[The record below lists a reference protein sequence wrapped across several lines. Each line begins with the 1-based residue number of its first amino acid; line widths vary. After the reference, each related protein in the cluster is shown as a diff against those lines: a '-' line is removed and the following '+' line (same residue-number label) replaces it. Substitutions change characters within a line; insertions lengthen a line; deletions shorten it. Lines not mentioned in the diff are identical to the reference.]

1 MVYTFGLLGSC
12 FFFLNSSLC
21 LLFSR
26 MLSAA
31 CVRKSKV
38 FQQGLASVWFSLAV
52 LHSFEQLTIAYS
64 CMLVGFFLLSLFA
77 FYFVSVFLIVTLCG
91 PGCPGT
97 CCVDQAGLEPEG
109 IHLSLP
115 PMY

>member
-12 FFFLNSSLC
+12 CFFFFNSSLC

-38 FQQGLASVWFSLAV
+38 FRAGHQGLASVWFSLAL

-64 CMLVGFFLLSLFA
+64 CMLAWFFLSSSLFA
-77 FYFVSVFLIVTLCG
+77 FYFVSVFFL
-91 PGCPGT
+91 
-97 CCVDQAGLEPEG
+97 
-109 IHLSLP
+109 
-115 PMY
+115 